1 MTTGRFARQT
11 VKILMAVAMTV
22 CAGISPAQ
30 GQAQAVSPAEG
41 FPSKPVR
48 LIVPVPAGGLQDAL
62 ARAVAQGVARI
73 WGQSIVVE
81 NRAGA
86 SGIIAAELVAKSAPD
101 GYTLLMTDNV
111 TLMTNQFLR
120 SNLPYDLARDFAPVI
135 ALTQTSNILVARPD
149 FPPRTLP
156 ELVALAR
163 ARPAELTY
171 GSFGLGS
178 SPHVDTEAFS
188 ALAGIKLTHVPYKGG
203 VAILQGLMSG
213 QLSFSLMGMTA
224 AIPLIKQDRIRP
236 IAYGGLRRSPVFPD
250 VPTLSES
257 GYRGFESSAWF
268 GWLAPAATP
277 AAIIE
282 RIAADA
288 GRVISTAEFR
298 DKYALATGHEVL
310 NLPPA
315 ATAELLRADREKYAA
330 RLKALNFKLE

>member
-1 MTTGRFARQT
+1 MKTGRFLRQ
-11 VKILMAVAMTV
+11 VVNILMAAAMAV
-22 CAGISPAQ
+22 CAHPAL
-30 GQAQAVSPAEG
+30 AQAPAASPAEG

-48 LIVPVPAGGLQDAL
+48 LVVPVPAGGLQDTL

-73 WGQSIVVE
+73 WGQAIVVE

-86 SGIIAAELVAKSAPD
+86 SGIIAAEFVAKSAPD
-101 GYTLLMTDNV
+101 GYTLMMTDNV
-111 TLMTNQFLR
+111 SLMTNQFLR
-120 SNLPYDLARDFAPVI
+120 SNLPYDLARDFAPII
-135 ALTQTSNILVARPD
+135 ALTQTSNILVARPE
-149 FPPRTLP
+149 FPARTVQ

-163 ARPAELTY
+163 TKPAELTY

-224 AIPLIKQDRIRP
+224 AIPLIKQDRIRAL
-236 IAYGGLRRSPVFPD
+236 AYGGLRRSPVFPD

-257 GYRGFESSAWF
+257 GFKGFESSAWF
-268 GWLAPAATP
+268 GWLAPSATP
-277 AAIIE
+277 VAIID

-288 GRVISTAEFR
+288 GRVISTPEFR
-298 DKYALATGHEVL
+298 DKYALAAGHEVL

-315 ATAELLRADREKYAA
+315 ATADLLAADREKYAA